1 VIERVDAV
9 AADRRR
15 LDDSSSTTTR
25 AASSARTTSDDEGN
39 GRERKAIRDGAT
51 RGTMRLTFYT
61 KMGGRLT
68 PRRAAGRS
76 GEREAP

>member
-1 VIERVDAV
+1 M
-9 AADRRR
+9 
-15 LDDSSSTTTR
+15 
-25 AASSARTTSDDEGN
+25 
-39 GRERKAIRDGAT
+39 RDGAT